1 MELSN
6 LSGVPNQINT
16 VRLANEI
23 IELFGLSGVPITD
36 ERIELFDLSGVPN
49 QINTVRPS
57 NEIIELCDLSGVP
70 NEINTKTR
78 Q

>member
-1 MELSN
+1 MELFD

-23 IELFGLSGVPITD
+23 NELF
-36 ERIELFDLSGVPN
+36 
-49 QINTVRPS
+49 
-57 NEIIELCDLSGVP
+57 DLSGVP
-70 NEINTKTR
+70 NEINTKTH